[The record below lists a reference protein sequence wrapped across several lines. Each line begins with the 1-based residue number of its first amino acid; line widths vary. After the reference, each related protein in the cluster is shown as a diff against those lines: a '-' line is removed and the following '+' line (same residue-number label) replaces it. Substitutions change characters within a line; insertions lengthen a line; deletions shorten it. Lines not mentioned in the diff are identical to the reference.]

1 MDCVSFSERIG
12 TGRRASVFPGA
23 DVYRRGGGHRYRS
36 KAGCDGTLY
45 AGVICMAED
54 RFVYSAIL
62 FFVNLSTIIN
72 RQSTGEFS
80 LHKGPDLP
88 AVNFLSG
95 VFRHFIPDLF

>member
-1 MDCVSFSERIG
+1 MSDMFFAVI
-12 TGRRASVFPGA
+12 TGIIAV
-23 DVYRRGGGHRYRS
+23 
-36 KAGCDGTLY
+36 
-45 AGVICMAED
+45 
-54 RFVYSAIL
+54 IL
-62 FFVNLSTIIN
+62 FIYVFFAARCKGPILSNTYLFASEKAVSYTHLMN